1 MDTNRNVLTAEHVMQ
16 RNVFVLSPDAQVLD
30 AVEHLLQRGFSGA
43 PVVERGKLV
52 LSPAKVA
59 RYSLQALVS
68 EITVKNR
75 HHEIDFGEP
84 VGKERV

>member
-1 MDTNRNVLTAEHVMQ
+1 MRVRIQKWGNSLAVRIPKALALEVQVAENAEM
-16 RNVFVLSPDAQVLD
+16 
-30 AVEHLLQRGFSGA
+30 EM
-43 PVVERGKLV
+43 VVERGKLV

-68 EITVKNR
+68 AISAKNR